1 MSGEGILSTENSGKP
16 LGGWWWRFAWS
27 CARLTCTVYLQ
38 REGEREREKE
48 RQTDRQTY
56 RHRWKH
62 YLLGG
67 GKKHQYYVPC
77 GTWCRRLWWWAG
89 GTWRAV
95 PAEVAGSRGRRP
107 GTVCKHRRSRW
118 TPAHLCLSP
127 PQPCRLPPSRHRP
140 LPVPSP
146 TSPVTSQFIHL
157 FIHLCFL
164 ICLSVP
170 ILLGFLGSWVI
181 SLTVLGASITNLNE
195 PEPPRAF

>member
-1 MSGEGILSTENSGKP
+1 MIHNNTILYCQERASWVLKIVENLWAVDGDDLPGAVHDLHVLYTS
-16 LGGWWWRFAWS
+16 
-27 CARLTCTVYLQ
+27 
-38 REGEREREKE
+38 REKGRERERKKE
-48 RQTDRQTY
+48 RQTDRQTD

-140 LPVPSP
+140 LPAPSP
-146 TSPVTSQFIHL
+146 TVQSPVNSFIYL
-157 FIHLCFL
+157 YICAFWFV
-164 ICLSVP
+164 CLSPFFWVSWAVESSP
-170 ILLGFLGSWVI
+170 LQFLA
-181 SLTVLGASITNLNE
+181 LA
-195 PEPPRAF
+195 